1 MGEGRMSETGSR
13 RMGNKSYQSIN
24 HQDIEQFGNL
34 ELIARQV
41 VEGFIT
47 GMHQSPFHGFSVE
60 FAEHRQYNKG
70 ESTRNIDW
78 KLYARTDKLYVK
90 RFEEETNLRCQI
102 IIDNSSSMYY
112 PDVTNPAKGIFNKI
126 SFSVY
131 CAASLIYLLRK
142 QRDAVG
148 ISLFS
153 DEVEKHFASK
163 SSAVHHKMLYAELE
177 KLLERMKT
185 EKPKKTNATEA
196 LHFLADN
203 IHKRSLV
210 IIFSDMMDNS
220 SKSKELLSALQHLR
234 HNKHEVILF
243 HVTDKS
249 KEEDFNF
256 ENRPHKFIDLETG
269 VEVKLHPNEIKG
281 NYQKSMKEFKNL
293 IQLKCGQYRVDFVE
307 ANINEGFRNVLLPYL
322 LKREKMF

>member
-1 MGEGRMSETGSR
+1 MILYII
-13 RMGNKSYQSIN
+13 NKSVVKADPSIS
-24 HQDIEQFGNL
+24 HQEIEQFGNL

-47 GMHQSPFHGFSVE
+47 GLHQSPFHGFSVE

-78 KLYARTDKLYVK
+78 KLFGRTDKLFVK

-112 PDVTNPAKGIFNKI
+112 PEVSNPAKGIFNKI

-131 CAASLIYLLRK
+131 CAAALIYLLRK

-153 DEVEKHFASK
+153 DEVEKHFPSK
-163 SSAVHHKMLYAELE
+163 SNAVHHKMLYAELE
-177 KLLERMKT
+177 KLLARIKT

-210 IIFSDMMDNS
+210 VIFSDMMDNS
-220 SKSKELLSALQHLR
+220 AKSKDLLSALQHLR

-269 VEVKLHPNEIKG
+269 TEVKLHPNEIKN
-281 NYQKSMKEFKNL
+281 NYQKSMREFKDN
-293 IQLKCGQYRVDFVE
+293 IRLKCGQYHVDFVE

-322 LKREKMF
+322 LKREKLY